1 MCPQAD
7 AKQEA
12 GWWQLQQISAHLRC
26 APRLSKSHS
35 LPCMLPAALHVIT
48 PSALHHQ
55 AEKLHQQGE
64 NAQLHATQSCTRMRL
79 TPEMTM
85 DVFRPRLDVTQAAG
99 KLDNRPARKRQEV
112 KVCRCWSSNLRL
124 AAWHDIAHATDGA
137 TRPSTGM
144 LQCQS
149 KSISFRRP
157 CVHSLAVGATHT
169 TVHAVVICYLP
180 GQDVCQ
186 GQAEQ
191 HGQHPCC

>member
-1 MCPQAD
+1 MPIGRRNARD
-7 AKQEA
+7 RMVATSA
-12 GWWQLQQISAHLRC
+12 ISAHLRC

-112 KVCRCWSSNLRL
+112 KVCRCWSSNLRS
-124 AAWHDIAHATDGA
+124 AAWHDIAHATDVLRDPRPACCNVRAKVLVSGA
-137 TRPSTGM
+137 HVCTH
-144 LQCQS
+144 LQ
-149 KSISFRRP
+149 
-157 CVHSLAVGATHT
+157 
-169 TVHAVVICYLP
+169 
-180 GQDVCQ
+180 
-186 GQAEQ
+186 
-191 HGQHPCC
+191 